1 MSNVSN
7 VLTELHERYQ
17 RMYADAG
24 LLPRTD
30 YIKEWDSPCYSGSVE
45 GEEVAWQPIVQ
56 QPPLN
61 FSNVED
67 ALALA
72 IHNDLKDFFAGF
84 WAGDLQVRFR
94 DLSFTLLQVQSQ
106 QDAERLQ
113 QNLIGH
119 VLMKQRL
126 KQNITLFFGV
136 GIEDDLML
144 SMNNATGAIG
154 LEYAGKEPHVVLA
167 GDLSSFL
174 REVEPVVLDQSEG
187 AVTF

>member
-17 RMYADAG
+17 RMYTDAG

-56 QPPLN
+56 QPPLD

-67 ALALA
+67 ALALT
-72 IHNDLKDFFAGF
+72 IHKDLKDFFAGF

-126 KQNITLFFGV
+126 KHICEAGWRHNRLTYRTEERCRSLT
-136 GIEDDLML
+136 
-144 SMNNATGAIG
+144 SATKRLIACRI
-154 LEYAGKEPHVVLA
+154 
-167 GDLSSFL
+167 F
-174 REVEPVVLDQSEG
+174 
-187 AVTF
+187 